1 MYIGNSS
8 SCLELKYT
16 RIIYNVNEHPLNIFN
31 MLNDVNFAVL
41 LRKLYKLYNRC
52 YDEWV
57 GTVPN

>member
-16 RIIYNVNEHPLNIFN
+16 RIIYNVNGHPLNIFN

-41 LRKLYKLYNRC
+41 LRKRL
-52 YDEWV
+52 
-57 GTVPN
+57 